1 MDYLSNAALTY
12 FASMHNAEFES
23 KSYDYQ
29 MRLAQSDPDKY
40 FDGAAI
46 FNEVMFIDGTESAF
60 YVHSR
65 DTDPL
70 TDEDSNGVTFVE
82 IV

>member
-1 MDYLSNAALTY
+1 
-12 FASMHNAEFES
+12 MHNAEFES

-29 MRLAQSDPDKY
+29 MRLARSDPDKY

-46 FNEVMFIDGTESAF
+46 FNEVMFTDGTESAF